1 MWRSEGSGRTGCR
14 AVRSHGDL
22 HSWKK
27 RLAGGV
33 FSGCVVYGRWWVGLE
48 EVYGRRDQRLLIE
61 G

>member
-1 MWRSEGSGRTGCR
+1 MWISEGSGRTGSR

-33 FSGCVVYGRWWVGLE
+33 FSGCVVYGME
-48 EVYGRRDQRLLIE
+48 EVYGKRAQRLLIE